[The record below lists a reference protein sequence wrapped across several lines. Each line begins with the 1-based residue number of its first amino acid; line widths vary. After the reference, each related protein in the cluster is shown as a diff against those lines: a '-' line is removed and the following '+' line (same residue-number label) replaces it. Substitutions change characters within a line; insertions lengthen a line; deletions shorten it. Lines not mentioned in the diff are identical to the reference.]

1 MGSIWL
7 AMGVVAIR
15 GLRDT
20 LKFVPLLLVQL
31 IHKMVWFASIF
42 VPLWM
47 TGRFP
52 ATHAITTVLFGLVV
66 VGDLIAIPFRYVFA
80 KPSPT

>member
-1 MGSIWL
+1 MN
-7 AMGVVAIR
+7 
-15 GLRDT
+15 
-20 LKFVPLLLVQL
+20 LKPANS
-31 IHKMVWFASIF
+31 HEHHAAAHM
-42 VPLWM
+42 PLWM